1 MKEIKIL
8 YRKPVEAEY
17 KEIKVFDNL
26 DDYLK
31 VYNDGKDFVRT
42 GIGNWKKLKNGDE
55 TYYSYS
61 YGNYS
66 YGINYDDLF
75 LTESCYM
82 EMLKYC
88 KKTFKIHE
96 CNLFRTQKHINTRFT
111 GDLSSIEDV
120 IDYMNDEKRSW
131 LPQICEE
138 IDEEISEI
146 NRKIEELKN
155 KISSLEKDKEKL
167 YDEDY
172 LKSKIET
179 EYTFDS
185 QFYKS
190 IKNSIK

>member
-1 MKEIKIL
+1 MKEVKIL
-8 YRKPVEAEY
+8 YREPVEAEY

-26 DDYLK
+26 DEYLK
-31 VYNDGKDFVRT
+31 VYNDGKDFVRI

-55 TYYSYS
+55 VYYSYS
-61 YGNYS
+61 NGYC
-66 YGINYDDLF
+66 GIDYDDLF
-75 LTESCYM
+75 LTENCYM
-82 EMLKYC
+82 EMLRYC
-88 KKTFKIHE
+88 KKTYKIYE
-96 CNLFRTQKHINTRFT
+96 RNLFRTQKNSNCRFT

-120 IDYMNDEKRSW
+120 IEYMNDEKRSW
-131 LPQICEE
+131 LPQISKE

-172 LKSKIET
+172 LKSKIEV

-190 IKNSIK
+190 IREVIK